1 MVSLSP
7 RRERDLKGQTRRAE
21 ESASEGE
28 DSTVSGMERNSLE
41 ERGAVKNSQAQSQ
54 EDLEKICPSKYR
66 Y

>member
-7 RRERDLKGQTRRAE
+7 RRERDLKRQTRGVE
-21 ESASEGE
+21 ESASEWD
-28 DSTVSGMERNSLE
+28 DSMVSEREENSLE